1 MGGQTYYSKDMTG
14 PVALVI
20 GSEGEGLGRL
30 VKENC
35 DYLVS
40 IPMKGRI
47 SSLNAAVSAAIIM
60 FEIQKQRI
68 EKKA

>member
-1 MGGQTYYSKDMTG
+1 
-14 PVALVI
+14 
-20 GSEGEGLGRL
+20 
-30 VKENC
+30 
-35 DYLVS
+35 
-40 IPMKGRI
+40 MKGRI